1 MEMDG
6 VGCVVG
12 INGRMAVNEV
22 RFGAGEAVVVPAGS
36 VTMSSVEGGVFCRCW
51 ERGE

>member
-1 MEMDG
+1 MDG

-12 INGRMAVNEV
+12 LKGKMAVNEV
-22 RFGAGEAVVVPAGS
+22 RFGVGEAVVSPAGS
-36 VTMSSVEGGVFCRCW
+36 VTISSVDGGVFCRCW